1 MKINLGQIEQEE
13 IKKMNFSINTPYEKE
28 IVGYKYYSET
38 RKTLMPK
45 LIGSTLSYAQS
56 WASSVGRSIQ
66 VNEIESSDT
75 SYVDGQIINQSVH
88 DGVII
93 DKIPSTITV
102 DVIRLKETVK
112 EPEPS
117 KPSDEDTKEDEK
129 NEKNNN
135 NNEENNNNNNNTS
148 ENKETNE

>member
-1 MKINLGQIEQEE
+1 
-13 IKKMNFSINTPYEKE
+13 
-28 IVGYKYYSET
+28 
-38 RKTLMPK
+38 MPK

-56 WASSVGRSIQ
+56 WASSAGRSIQ

-75 SYVDGQIINQSVH
+75 NYVDGQIINQSVH

-117 KPSDEDTKEDEK
+117 KPSDEDTKEDDK
-129 NEKNNN
+129 NEENNN
-135 NNEENNNNNNNTS
+135 DNEENNNNNNNNNTS
-148 ENKETNE
+148 ENEETNE